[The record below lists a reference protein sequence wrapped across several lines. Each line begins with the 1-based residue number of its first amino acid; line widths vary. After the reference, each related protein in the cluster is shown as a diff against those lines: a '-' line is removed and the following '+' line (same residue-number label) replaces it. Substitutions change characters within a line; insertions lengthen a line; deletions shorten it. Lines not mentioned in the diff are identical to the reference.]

1 MAEERRKTINS
12 GVLWILAAIALVF
25 IFFGVRRLT
34 RDKLPLRVAE
44 AQVQDL
50 IKPSSTSGRVE
61 PQHIFEAHAP
71 EATTV
76 KDVYVHVGQQVRP
89 GQLLVSLDDT
99 GARAKL
105 AAAIAALR
113 TAQAATQSV
122 EGGGSHQEQ
131 LALSSNLAKAQL
143 DRDQAA
149 RDLDVIKKLETKGA
163 ASPSEEAQA
172 QTRLQIAT
180 ASLQSLQEQKTKPY
194 AATDLTR
201 AQSTVAE
208 AQAAIAAATQVI
220 AESNVRA
227 PFAGT
232 VYSLPVS
239 RFGYVETGGEILQAA
254 DLSKLQVRAYFDEPE
269 IGDLHLNDPVSIVWD
284 AKPDMQFHGH
294 ITRLPA
300 TVITYGTRFV
310 GEVLV
315 SIEDS
320 NGVLLPNTNVVVTVI
335 TQEVKN
341 ALTVPREALHIEGGR
356 DYVYVVSKGALHRTL
371 VQVGA
376 INLTMVQIVSGLKEH
391 TVVALGTTN
400 GTPISE
406 GVPIRIVN

>member
-1 MAEERRKTINS
+1 MAEERRKTISS
-12 GVLWILAAIALVF
+12 GVLWTFAAIALVV
-25 IFFGVRRLT
+25 IFYGVRHLT

-50 IKPSSTSGRVE
+50 VKPSSTSGRVE
-61 PQHIFEAHAP
+61 PLHIFEAHAP

-76 KDVYVHVGQQVRP
+76 KNVYIHVGQQVRP

-99 GARAKL
+99 SARARL
-105 AAAIAALR
+105 ATAIAALR
-113 TAQAATQSV
+113 TAESATQSV

-131 LALSSNLAKAQL
+131 LALSSNIAKAQL
-143 DRDQAA
+143 DHDQAA
-149 RDLDVIKKLETKGA
+149 RDLDVIKKLEAKGA
-163 ASPSEEAQA
+163 AAPSEEAQA

-201 AQSTVAE
+201 AHSSVAE
-208 AQAAIAAATQVI
+208 AQAAVAAANQVI
-220 AESNVRA
+220 AQSNVRA

-232 VYSLPVS
+232 VYSLPVTQY
-239 RFGYVETGGEILQAA
+239 GYIEPGGEVLQMA

-269 IGDLHLNDPVSIVWD
+269 IGDLHLNDPVSIVWG

-294 ITRLPA
+294 ITRLPSTIIA
-300 TVITYGTRFV
+300 YGTRFV

-356 DYVYVVSKGALHRTL
+356 DYVYVVSNGALHRTL

-391 TVVALGTTN
+391 TVVGLGTTN

>member
-12 GVLWILAAIALVF
+12 GVLWTLAAIALVF

-34 RDKLPLRVAE
+34 RDKLSLRVAE
-44 AQVQDL
+44 ARVQDL
-50 IKPSSTSGRVE
+50 IKPSSTTGKVE

-76 KDVYVHVGQQVRP
+76 KDVYVHVGQRVKP

-99 GARAKL
+99 AAKAKL
-105 AAAIAALR
+105 AQAIAALR
-113 TAQAATQSV
+113 AAEASTSSV
-122 EGGGSHQEQ
+122 QGGGSYQEQ

-143 DRDQAA
+143 DRDQAS
-149 RDLDVIKKLETKGA
+149 RDLDVIKKLESKGA

-172 QTRLQIAT
+172 QTRLQVAT

-194 AATDLTR
+194 AETDLTR
-201 AQSTVAE
+201 ARSTEAE
-208 AQAAIAAATQVI
+208 AQASIAAASQVI
-220 AESNVRA
+220 AQSNVRA

-232 VYSLPVS
+232 VYSLPATKY
-239 RFGYVETGGEILQAA
+239 GYIEPGGEILQMA

-294 ITRLPA
+294 IIRLPS

-315 SIEDS
+315 SVEDS

-356 DYVYVVSKGALHRTL
+356 DYVYVVSKGVLHRTL

-376 INLTMVQIVSGLKEH
+376 INLTMVQITSGLTEH

>member
-1 MAEERRKTINS
+1 MAEERRKTISS
-12 GVLWILAAIALVF
+12 GVLWVFAAIALVF
-25 IFFGVRRLT
+25 IFFGVRHLT

-76 KDVYVHVGQQVRP
+76 KDVYVHVGQKVRP
-89 GQLLVSLDDT
+89 GELLVSLDDT

-113 TAQAATQSV
+113 SAEAATQSV

-149 RDLDVIKKLETKGA
+149 RDLDVIKKLEAKGA

-172 QTRLQIAT
+172 ETRLQIAT
-180 ASLQSLQEQKTKPY
+180 TSLQSLQEQKAKPY

-201 AQSTVAE
+201 AHSSVAE
-208 AQAAIAAATQVI
+208 AQAAVAAATAVI
-220 AESNVRA
+220 AQSNVRA
-227 PFAGT
+227 PFACT
-232 VYSLPVS
+232 VYSLPVT
-239 RFGYVETGGEILQAA
+239 RFGYIEPGGEILQAA

-294 ITRLPA
+294 ITRLPS
-300 TVITYGTRFV
+300 TIITYGTRFV

>member
-71 EATTV
+71 DAATV
-76 KDVYVHVGQQVRP
+76 KKVYVHVGQQVRS
-89 GQLLVSLDDT
+89 GQLMVSLDDT
-99 GARAKL
+99 SARAKL

-113 TAQAATQSV
+113 TAEASTQSV

-131 LALSSNLAKAQL
+131 LALSSNIAKAQL
-143 DRDQAA
+143 DHDQAA
-149 RDLDVIKKLETKGA
+149 RDLDVIKKLEAKGA
-163 ASPSEEAQA
+163 ASPSEETQA

-180 ASLQSLQEQKTKPY
+180 ASLQSLEEQKTKPY

-201 AQSTVAE
+201 AHSSVAE
-208 AQAAIAAATQVI
+208 AQAAVAAANQVI
-220 AESNVRA
+220 AQSNVLA

-232 VYSLPVS
+232 VYSLPVTQY
-239 RFGYVETGGEILQAA
+239 GYIEPGGEILQMA

-376 INLTMVQIVSGLKEH
+376 INLTMVQVVSGLKEH